1 MAIICCSAN
10 CGFRSRHWLLGA
22 GCWVAVLGLITL
34 DGAVAAF
41 CAAVAAVSLE
51 KLGRGGGAETETAA
65 SSSSAGQNISK
76 YQVLL
81 FTSFGCKCPEQ

>member
-1 MAIICCSAN
+1 MALA
-10 CGFRSRHWLLGA
+10 A

-51 KLGRGGGAETETAA
+51 KLGRGSGAETETAA

>member
-1 MAIICCSAN
+1 MRVQVAA
-10 CGFRSRHWLLGA
+10 LGA

-81 FTSFGCKCPEQ
+81 FTSFDCKCPEQ

>member
-1 MAIICCSAN
+1 M
-10 CGFRSRHWLLGA
+10 
-22 GCWVAVLGLITL
+22 AVLGLITL

-65 SSSSAGQNISK
+65 RSSSRQNISK

-81 FTSFGCKCPEQ
+81 YTSFGCKCPEQ